1 MSVSPCTRLRSILGL
16 ILLALS
22 LRSAA
27 ASGDIAF
34 ALQQQITQPDPLT
47 QTLVLDWSVLEQFYR
62 DRKLAPAWLGRN
74 GPGSKAIQL
83 RQTLHTADLEG
94 LEPADYH
101 VHTLD
106 QIWHKPAPADRAALD
121 ILLTDAFFRYALHV
135 RMGRLTPREADQN
148 WHIAAPEA
156 SLARLLTD
164 ALAARDFEQAL
175 LDLPPAHIGYRRL
188 RDALGRYR
196 AIARQGGWPTLTQMP
211 TLREGMRHREVRM
224 LRQRLRAD
232 DSLGEKP
239 VEDEYRYDKFLK
251 HAVERFQVR
260 HGLKMDG
267 VVGPKTRAALNVPP
281 TQRIAQI
288 QINMERWRWLPRT
301 LGTRYIIVNTA
312 AYELAAFEDEQ
323 TLFTMWV
330 VIGQEQRQTPV
341 IGGTMHTVI
350 FNPYWTVP
358 LTLVFEDIIPAQLAN
373 PGYLKSKGIRVM
385 ANLANNIEVDPAQ
398 VDWQAY
404 TRDTFPYVLR
414 QDPGP
419 ENPLGRVKFL
429 FSNHF
434 EIYLHD
440 TPARRLFEHKQ
451 RTFSSGC
458 IRVEDPLQLAGFLLD
473 GQRDWDE
480 ARIRQALQDHDTLEV
495 SLVHRPP
502 VYLLYLTSWVG
513 QDGEMYFFE
522 DIYGR
527 DSALEP
533 CVTGSNATS

>member
-1 MSVSPCTRLRSILGL
+1 
-16 ILLALS
+16 
-22 LRSAA
+22 
-27 ASGDIAF
+27 
-34 ALQQQITQPDPLT
+34 
-47 QTLVLDWSVLEQFYR
+47 
-62 DRKLAPAWLGRN
+62 
-74 GPGSKAIQL
+74 
-83 RQTLHTADLEG
+83 
-94 LEPADYH
+94 
-101 VHTLD
+101 
-106 QIWHKPAPADRAALD
+106 
-121 ILLTDAFFRYALHV
+121 
-135 RMGRLTPREADQN
+135 
-148 WHIAAPEA
+148 
-156 SLARLLTD
+156 
-164 ALAARDFEQAL
+164 
-175 LDLPPAHIGYRRL
+175 
-188 RDALGRYR
+188 
-196 AIARQGGWPTLTQMP
+196 
-211 TLREGMRHREVRM
+211 M

-232 DSLGEKP
+232 GSLGEKP

-267 VVGPKTRAALNVPP
+267 VVGPKTRAALNVSP

-373 PGYLKSKGIRVM
+373 PGYLKRKGIRVM

-404 TRDTFPYVLR
+404 TRDNFPYVLR

-429 FSNHF
+429 FSNQF

-473 GQRDWDE
+473 GQSDWDE
-480 ARIRQALQDHDTLEV
+480 GRIRQALQDHNTLEV
-495 SLVHRPP
+495 SLARRPP

-513 QDGEMYFFE
+513 QDEAVYFFE
-522 DIYGR
+522 DVYGR

-533 CVTGSNATS
+533 CVTGSNAVS